1 MKPFPVVLIMCAAF
15 STELSKPVTAKP
27 AVAPYGSWSSPISA
41 HLLVQ
46 GAVRFGDV
54 AVDGETLYWVEGRPE
69 EQGRYAIVRRTP
81 DGKVADIL
89 PAPFSA
95 RTTVHEYGG
104 GALAADGGTVYFTN
118 YADQRLWRVNRGEAP
133 QPISA
138 ESALRFA
145 DFVHDGACN
154 RLIAVCEDHTAGGH

>member
-1 MKPFPVVLIMCAAF
+1 MCSAAF
-15 STELSKPVTAKP
+15 SADSSNAKTCQ
-27 AVAPYGSWSSPISA
+27 ATVAPYGSWHSPVTSQM
-41 HLLVQ
+41 LVQ

-81 DGKVADIL
+81 DGKIDDIL

-104 GALAADGGTVYFTN
+104 GAITASDHSVFFTN
-118 YADQRLWRVNRGEAP
+118 YSD
-133 QPISA
+133 
-138 ESALRFA
+138 
-145 DFVHDGACN
+145 
-154 RLIAVCEDHTAGGH
+154 